1 MVNER
6 NLGALGKALI
16 DAKILVDRTGPQE
29 HLSPEALRGAAEG
42 LAARI
47 IGACGALVPSTLT
60 EREADFL
67 VLGIDHGRNM
77 LPEGPEVGKGV
88 RDVLA
93 DRLRRIAVGDAP

>member
-1 MVNER
+1 MNQANVSALTTAIADVLASPDGWRAMAEPRAMV
-6 NLGALGKALI
+6 
-16 DAKILVDRTGPQE
+16 
-29 HLSPEALRGAAEG
+29 EG
-42 LAARI
+42 IVAR
-47 IGACGALVPSTLT
+47 CDALVPGRLA

-77 LPEGPEVGKGV
+77 LPEGPEMGKPV

>member
-1 MVNER
+1 M
-6 NLGALGKALI
+6 
-16 DAKILVDRTGPQE
+16 
-29 HLSPEALRGAAEG
+29 AEG
-42 LAARI
+42 IVARSN
-47 IGACGALVPSTLT
+47 ALVPGTLT

-77 LPEGPEVGKGV
+77 LPEGPEIGKPV